1 MSGLSEALRRLL
13 QNASF
18 WTKPFQ
24 GSGDYWQRRYARGGD
39 SGAGSYGSTAAF
51 KAQTINAFVARE
63 QLQTV
68 VEFGCGDGN
77 QLTLARYP
85 RYQGFDVS
93 AAAVARCRERFAS
106 DASKSFD
113 LVGDYRGQQA
123 ELALSLDVIYHLVE
137 DATFEAYLR
146 TLFGAATRYVVIYS
160 TDSDRNPWYR
170 HPHVRHRH
178 FSRWIAQ
185 HLPAWQLA
193 ETVPPGLPGDGG
205 RLTTDFYIYRPVSR

>member
-1 MSGLSEALRRLL
+1 MSGLSQALLRLL

-18 WTKPFQ
+18 LMKPFR
-24 GSGDYWQRRYARGGD
+24 GSGDYWQQRYARGGD

-51 KAQTINAFVARE
+51 KAETINAFVARE
-63 QLQTV
+63 KIQSV

-77 QLTLARYP
+77 QLTLAHYP

-93 AAAVARCRERFAS
+93 EAAVARCREQFAA

-113 LVGDYRGQQA
+113 LMSQYRGQQA
-123 ELALSLDVIYHLVE
+123 ELALSLDVLYHLVE

-146 TLFGAATRYVVIYS
+146 TLFGAATRHVMIYS
-160 TDSDRNPWYR
+160 TNSDRNPWYR

-178 FSRWIAQ
+178 FSRWIAR
-185 HLPAWQLA
+185 HLPAWQLV
-193 ETVPPGLPGDGG
+193 ETVPARQPADAE
-205 RLTTDFYIYRPVSR
+205 RLTTDFYIYRPASR